1 MRRNMISAVIL
12 TAITVGAAFAVL
24 PPDGWR
30 VPEPVVVE
38 AASQVGAGVVVNG
51 QTVHSVWLDMQERE
65 LYYKRSSDAGF
76 QWTGRI
82 KLSNANPQV
91 IPTALDIAF
100 ASDGGQWVYAAWTQ
114 YDPQEEENCVWFSY
128 SDDNGITWTEPQT
141 IASPYAPKSPQPVL
155 GCDARGWAHL
165 VYVGAEGTDP
175 RIEGLI
181 YKCFNNV
188 ARSWSQPGLVCEKA
202 ASPKIALLGNEPHIV
217 TIYDAG
223 GTCCFRHSRIVSGQ
237 WETTVIPETDDH
249 LHHNFVVETSTGYLH
264 LAATRQITP
273 YRLRQFRSTD
283 LGNTWSM
290 SDLAEI
296 TDPYPGPSMVS
307 DQKGLFIS
315 YSSGVTGEG
324 KNLFEFYSSD
334 HGSSWT
340 GPQPLTQLSGNETS
354 CAVASGRFGRVLAFD
369 YDLPS
374 EDVWFAADDDSLLSD
389 SPEATAFTSGRHFVR
404 DPMTNRLHLVYFSQ
418 NRPHY
423 TYSDDEGSHWASYHI
438 IDNIAQSSKDRGEFP
453 SIGLYASASETFEP
467 CVVYV
472 SPASTGDTLKY
483 RWWNPST
490 NIWEGFWFCNAGIAL
505 SAPSLTTFGEMV
517 GVVVVAKNPALGQYV
532 VRYYEFPYYA
542 AGPGTPEIIQSGFL
556 DTYAS
561 PCITVD
567 GNWDKHA
574 VYEENGEIIYERRVG
589 PNTWVRDPPFPSSPL
604 LWSATPFV
612 EFYGDKLYVP
622 YAEEDQP
629 LGYYDVYRRWR
640 DVQLPTPWSTRFN
653 VSESPGIP
661 SQCPVAAWGDFT
673 VWAEQAPGDIEFDVK
688 YYWHPE
694 YQSGFVWMYP
704 LHSDHLHTQMY
715 YDWLGGSTVLLTA
728 WTEGLMTAAPYR
740 IAFRKMS
747 FLPPPG
753 DFGTYYAVSTG
764 NPTPSFFCSKRDSF
778 VRYQRYKVDFGKD
791 ELAYTLTLL
800 NPTYP
805 AYRMKV
811 LSYFEGGSN
820 RTEKVLIDGKEYA
833 TLDLKPNQLNTSELL
848 IPKEYYRGD
857 HKAVVT
863 FRGSPV
869 TKAGL
874 VVQQLE
880 QAKVGGYSG
889 GGAQSVSTD
898 KLVVDD
904 IFEASPNPTKGAVA
918 ITYSLANP
926 GDVKLRLYDASGR
939 MIQELAHRLAS
950 AGTHQVALKQG
961 LPAGIYFVTLEI
973 DGKRIIRKVTIIR

>member
-1 MRRNMISAVIL
+1 MWRNMISAVIL
-12 TAITVGAAFAVL
+12 TAITVGVSWASL

-30 VPEPVVVE
+30 VPIPVVVE
-38 AASQVGAGVVVNG
+38 AASQAGAKVVMND
-51 QTVHSVWLDMQERE
+51 QTVHLVWVDIQERE
-65 LYYKRSSDAGF
+65 LYYKRSLDAGF
-76 QWTGRI
+76 QWTGRMR
-82 KLSNANPQV
+82 LSNANPQL
-91 IPTALDIAF
+91 IPTAQDITI
-100 ASDGGQWVYAAWTQ
+100 ASDGGQWVYVAWTQ
-114 YDPQEEENCVWFSY
+114 YDPQFEQNCVWFSY
-128 SDDNGITWTEPQT
+128 SDNNGITWTDPQP
-141 IASPYAPKSPQPVL
+141 IVSPYAQMSPQPVL

-165 VYVGAEGTDP
+165 AYVGAEGTNP
-175 RIEGLI
+175 KTEGLH
-181 YKCFNNV
+181 YKYFNQV
-188 ARSWSQPGLVCEKA
+188 TRSWSQPGPVCEQA
-202 ASPKIALLGNEPHIV
+202 TSPKIALLGNEPHIV
-217 TIYDAG
+217 TRYAG
-223 GTCCFRHSRIVSGQ
+223 GTCFRHSRIVSGQ
-237 WETTVIPETDDH
+237 WATTVIPGTDDH
-249 LHHNFVVETSTGYLH
+249 LNHDFGVETSTGYLQ
-264 LAATRQITP
+264 LTAIRQIAP

-283 LGNTWSM
+283 NGNTWSM

-296 TDPYPGPSMVS
+296 TDPYPAPSMVS
-307 DQKGLFIS
+307 DRKGLFIS

-324 KNLFEFYSSD
+324 RNLFEFYSSD

-340 GPQPLTQLSGNETS
+340 GPHQLTQLSGNETS
-354 CAVASGRFGRVLAFD
+354 CALASGRFGRVLAFD
-369 YDLPS
+369 YDVPS
-374 EDVWFAADDDSLLSD
+374 EDVWFTADDDSLLSD
-389 SPEATAFTSGRHFVR
+389 SPEATAFTSGRHLIR
-404 DPMTNRLHLVYFSQ
+404 DPMANRLHLVYFSQ
-418 NRPHY
+418 SRPHY
-423 TYSDDEGSHWASYHI
+423 TYSDNEGTTWAPYHI
-438 IDNIAQSSKDRGEFP
+438 IDNIGQSGKDRGKFP
-453 SIGLYASASETFEP
+453 SIGLYASPSETFEP

-483 RWWNPST
+483 RWWNPAT
-490 NIWEGFWFCNAGIAL
+490 NTWEGFWLCNAGIFL
-505 SAPSLTTFGEMV
+505 STPSVTTFGGMIGLV
-517 GVVVVAKNPALGQYV
+517 LVAKNPALGQYAV
-532 VRYYEFPYYA
+532 CYYEFPYYA
-542 AGPGTPEIIQSGFL
+542 AGPGTPEIVQSGFQNI
-556 DTYAS
+556 YAS

-574 VYEENGEIIYERRVG
+574 VYEENGEIIYERQVG
-589 PNTWVRDPPFPSSPL
+589 PNTWVRDPPFPATPE
-604 LWSATPFV
+604 WSVTPFV

-622 YAEEDQP
+622 YAEEDHQP

-640 DVQLPTPWSTRFN
+640 NLYQPPIYWSGAFP
-653 VSESPGIP
+653 VSNSGGIP

-805 AYRMKV
+805 AYRVKV
-811 LSYFEGGSN
+811 LSYFEGSGN

-848 IPKEYYRGD
+848 IPKEYYKGD

-889 GGAQSVSTD
+889 GGVQSVSIQEH
-898 KLVVDD
+898 LAAD
-904 IFEASPNPTKGAVA
+904 ILAVSPNPAKGLVT
-918 ITYSLANP
+918 ITYSLVHP
-926 GDVKLRLYDASGR
+926 GDVKLKLYDASGR
-939 MIQELAHRLAS
+939 MIQELAQRLAS

-961 LPAGIYFVTLEI
+961 LPAGIYFVAFEI
-973 DGKRIIRKVTIIR
+973 DGKRIIRKVTIMR